1 MIGIIDYG
9 MGNLKSVEKAFAA
22 IGEQAFISASAQELS
37 NADRL
42 ILPGVGAF
50 DDALAALNQSGLTE
64 LIRQAVSSNV
74 PLLGICLGMQLLLDS
89 SEETQNDTPSA
100 GLGLIPGRVVRI
112 PAKEGFKI
120 PQIGWNSLIKPRES
134 RLLRG
139 IENGEFFY
147 FVHSYYCSL
156 ENRGD
161 VAAQCEYTALL
172 DVALERGNLF
182 AVQFHPEKSGNAGLS
197 ILKNFVKL

>member
-120 PQIGWNSLIKPRES
+120 PQIGWNNLNITKREPLFS
-134 RLLRG
+134 NLP
-139 IENGEFFY
+139 ESPYVY
-147 FVHSYYCSL
+147 FVHSYHLKTEAPIVSATVSYGK
-156 ENRGD
+156 EIQ
-161 VAAQCEYTALL
+161 VAAQQKNVYAL
-172 DVALERGNLF
+172 
-182 AVQFHPEKSGNAGLS
+182 QFHPEKSGDVGLE
-197 ILKNFVKL
+197 ILKNFGGF